1 MSSASWQKAVAVL
14 LFGLLWH
21 PAVFA
26 TTQLT
31 FCFQDTELAPY
42 YLGHGQQVQPER
54 PGATIEHLQKIT
66 AAIPDLQLKLLRY
79 PWQRCLKYLKSGE
92 VDAVVA
98 NYSDS
103 RRTLGAFPMRLDKP
117 DPRREFTQQDICLV
131 TSKALAK
138 KWNGKS
144 FNGMSK
150 VTLAHQAGRTYKQA
164 LPHRQFV
171 RIPISAQAQALKML
185 AQDKVQAISMVCKI
199 AGKNALPSG
208 FNPDTMQMLE
218 PSIELLHGHL
228 VFSHQFYQANRAT
241 AQALWS
247 ELTEPQRA
255 IYLKYL
261 DNDAPD

>member
-1 MSSASWQKAVAVL
+1 MSMARWQKAVAVL
-14 LFGLLWH
+14 LCALLWH
-21 PAVFA
+21 PAALA
-26 TTQLT
+26 TTTLT
-31 FCFQDTELAPY
+31 FCYQDTELAPY
-42 YLGHGQQVQPER
+42 YLGNGQQVQAER

-66 AAIPDLQLKLLRY
+66 AAIPDLQLKLVRY

-138 KWNGKS
+138 KWNGNS

-150 VTLAHQAGRTYKQA
+150 VTLAHQAGRSYQQA
-164 LPHRQFV
+164 LPHRQFK
-171 RIPISAQAQALKML
+171 RIPISAQAQALQML
-185 AQDKVQAISMVCKI
+185 EQDKVQVISMVCKI
-199 AGKNALPSG
+199 AGKSALPSG
-208 FNPDTMQMLE
+208 FNPDSMQLLE
-218 PSIELLHGHL
+218 PSVELLHGHL
-228 VFSHQFYQANRAT
+228 VFSHSFYQANRQIAET
-241 AQALWS
+241 LWS
-247 ELTEPQRA
+247 QLSDPQRD

-261 DNDAPD
+261 NTADPD